1 MLFMSNPV
9 YDLSVIAAQT
19 NTRTKICPLELVIR
33 KLLVASARAVIMEQW
48 GLSHPL
54 GVKE

>member
-1 MLFMSNPV
+1 MSNPV